1 MVPSIISFFKEI
13 IIYEN
18 QTIAFS
24 DVDAHH
30 QSGISERMIK
40 TVTYHT
46 RSMFLNAMICWTDV
60 TTTELWTYA
69 IKLAIDVGNN
79 CPDKYGLTVPER
91 F

>member
-60 TTTELWTYA
+60 TITELWTYGHRT
-69 IKLAIDVGNN
+69 DDSWGNKN
-79 CPDKYGLTVPER
+79 RNKGKAVQ
-91 F
+91 